1 MKFLDKILA
10 LFGFELVK
18 RSSIAELKEKIIKLS
33 MFQLTKNSKE
43 LLESLENHKIK
54 ALEKAVSLLT
64 VAICDMNNKISEE
77 REFLVDI
84 ASLQEQLLHELDQGK
99 VIIVKGANDKFDINS
114 VFSDDEQEIDSTSST
129 EDPEKKYDLN

>member
-33 MFQLTKNSKE
+33 MFQLTKNSKK